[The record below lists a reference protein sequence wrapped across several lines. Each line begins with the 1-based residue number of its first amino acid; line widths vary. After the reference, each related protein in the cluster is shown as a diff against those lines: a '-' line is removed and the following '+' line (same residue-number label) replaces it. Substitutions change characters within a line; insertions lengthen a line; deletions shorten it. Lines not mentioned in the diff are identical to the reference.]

1 MIDLKVLLEE
11 WHETKSIAIADDIC
25 EMLWNEMEA
34 FEDDE
39 SELA

>member
-1 MIDLKVLLEE
+1 MYGLKQMLEE

>member
-1 MIDLKVLLEE
+1 MRDLKALLEE